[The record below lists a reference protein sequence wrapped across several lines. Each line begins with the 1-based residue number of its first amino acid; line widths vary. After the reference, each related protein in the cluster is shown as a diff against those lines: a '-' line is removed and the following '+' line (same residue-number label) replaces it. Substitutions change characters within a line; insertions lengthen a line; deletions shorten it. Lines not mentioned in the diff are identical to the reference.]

1 MPLKEVEVVGV
12 IQDVRDYDGDP
23 CEKVFLPQNKIEDG
37 FHERDIGEAHRAD
50 VLDSQGNR
58 EINKQKLGKRRQN
71 LQSNR

>member
-1 MPLKEVEVVGV
+1 MGIPAT
-12 IQDVRDYDGDP
+12 RDFSP
-23 CEKVFLPQNKIEDG
+23 SESDG
-37 FHERDIGEAHRAD
+37 FHEWDTGEAHRGD